1 KNEALPNENT
11 FNSRIQYQQSLLE
24 DAIRFSTAIESNSG
38 LLAQQEYTYLKVEP
52 GQGVYKW
59 VDYNG
64 NGIQELDEFEIAEFP
79 DEADYNRVLLP
90 NQHFVQV
97 NENKFSQMLTL
108 QAKQWSDRNV
118 ILGILGK
125 LHNQTSYLIDR
136 KVEKD
141 GKGPN
146 LNPFKDGGDAQ
157 IGLNLN

>member
-1 KNEALPNENT
+1 
-11 FNSRIQYQQSLLE
+11 
-24 DAIRFSTAIESNSG
+24 
-38 LLAQQEYTYLKVEP
+38 YLKVEP

-79 DEADYNRVLLP
+79 DEAEYIRVLLP

-108 QAKQWSDRNV
+108 QAKQWSDRNG

-125 LHNQTSYLIDR
+125 LHNLTSYIIDR

-157 IGLNLN
+157 IGLNLNFRNTLYFNRGMQKYTTSYTYIHTANENLQAF